1 LVTVIFTG
9 RAYAPPPLA
18 RAIFPWTLNKR
29 SPIFG
34 PMLLPIPAPSSNEGS
49 HRTDGPPLSTAG
61 EDRRRDR
68 YAQANPGDAEVHP
81 VEAELARRLP
91 RTADRRIRAAQRRVI
106 AALGDQAGLYL
117 ELERLMAER
126 ARAREAAHFHVG
138 FEHGLRQGRLEALA
152 GRRELQPLA
161 QKLSQLAAEG
171 RALPSLLL
179 AAWSHCTKR

>member
-1 LVTVIFTG
+1 M
-9 RAYAPPPLA
+9 
-18 RAIFPWTLNKR
+18 
-29 SPIFG
+29 FG
-34 PMLLPIPAPSSNEGS
+34 VQGSSADEGYG
-49 HRTDGPPLSTAG
+49 TDGPPLPRAG

-68 YAQANPGDAEVHP
+68 YAQANPGNAEVHP
-81 VEAELARRLP
+81 VEAELGRRLP

-106 AALGDQAGLYL
+106 SALGQQAGLYL

-126 ARAREAAHFHVG
+126 ARAREAAHFQVG

-152 GRRELQPLA
+152 DHRELQSLA
-161 QKLSQLAAEG
+161 RKLSQVAADG